1 MTCHA
6 YLFEARS
13 IQQYILA
20 SGRLAEMV
28 GASKIIDALT
38 DATLDAVLEALGLK
52 ETDDLSRLDGTHIA
66 FSRREG
72 GVFVA
77 LSADRP
83 RVERLRALW
92 TLAVQNV
99 APGLEWIDALASG
112 ATFGEAVDAGYAV
125 LAQRRSQPSAVLPEA
140 TPYMRVAPRTGEPAI
155 GRGKQGEWRDGP
167 AGLKHAASKAD
178 SRLRKKFL
186 PPELWDKGYIF
197 PRELTPE
204 PDSDR
209 YGFHFL
215 VESKRNVAIIHAD
228 GNGLGLILNALK
240 QTLAGRDDVGRRYLA
255 IYRGFSDA
263 IGDATRNAA
272 RRATGQVVVPKA
284 RSHDARQTLPARP
297 LVLAGDDLNI
307 IVRAD
312 LALDFTRVFLEA
324 FEEETAAALARW
336 KQQALAGL
344 DVPGLPDRLTA
355 CAGVVFCGASQPF
368 ASAYGLAEAL
378 CKAAKQQAG
387 HHKVGALKPGGFLFH
402 RISTSFIDDW
412 DTILADTLTVSD
424 GEGGDRR
431 LTLGVYGV
439 GEIAAQT
446 SLPHWRDLE
455 TLQGHFA
462 SEHLSR
468 GAMRELAMLMHQS
481 SHLMRERYARWR
493 ANVGKSAGKLLAEID
508 ETLRTLGVSDPG
520 NSLFAEGLQGPA
532 TPIGDVVTL
541 LAMSRAGAAPEDRP

>member
-28 GASKIIDALT
+28 GASKLIDALT
-38 DATLDAVLEALGLK
+38 DTTLDTALEALGLK
-52 ETDDLSRLDGTHIA
+52 ETDDLSRLDGTHVA

-83 RVERLRALW
+83 RTERLRALW

-99 APGLEWIDALASG
+99 APGLEWIDALADG
-112 ATFGEAVDAGYAV
+112 ETFAEAVDAGYAM
-125 LAQRRSQPSAVLPEA
+125 LAQRRSQPSATLPEA
-140 TPYMRVAPRTGEPAI
+140 TPYMRVAPRTGEPAVE
-155 GRGKQGEWRDGP
+155 RGKKGEWRDGA

-186 PPELWDKGYIF
+186 PPELWEKGYVF
-197 PRELTPE
+197 PRELTPKS
-204 PDSDR
+204 DSDR
-209 YGFHFL
+209 YGFPFL
-215 VESKRNVAIIHAD
+215 GESKRNVAIIHAD

-240 QTLAGRDDVGRRYLA
+240 DALAGQDDIGQRYLA
-255 IYRGFSDA
+255 IYRGFSNA
-263 IGDATRNAA
+263 IGEATRNAA
-272 RRATGQVVVPKA
+272 QRATGQVLVPKA
-284 RSHDARQTLPARP
+284 RSHDDRQTLPARP
-297 LVLAGDDLNI
+297 LVQAGDDLNI

-312 LALDFTRVFLEA
+312 LALDFTRVFIEA
-324 FEEETAAALARW
+324 FEEETAAALAQW

-402 RISTSFIDDW
+402 RISSSFIDDW
-412 DTILADTLTVSD
+412 DTILADTLTVTD
-424 GEGGDRR
+424 EAGKPHR
-431 LTLGVYGV
+431 LTLGLYGV
-439 GEIAAQT
+439 GKIAAQA
-446 SLPHWRDLE
+446 SLPRWCDLE
-455 TLQGHFA
+455 TLQDHFA
-462 SEHLSR
+462 SERLSR

-481 SHLMRERYARWR
+481 PHLMRERYARWR
-493 ANVGKSAGKLLAEID
+493 ENVRKSAGKLLAEID
-508 ETLRTLGVSDPG
+508 ATLAMLGVRNPQD
-520 NSLFAEGLQGPA
+520 SLFAEGLSCPA
-532 TPIGDVVTL
+532 TPIGDVITL
-541 LAMSRAGAAPEDRP
+541 LAVSRAGAAPEDRP